1 MKILNLFTYDYPT
14 EGNDHFF
21 IEDEIQMLSE
31 TFDYINIIPL
41 KWDSKFKENYIN
53 KENLNYDFS
62 LSQSL
67 FKIKTIIK
75 ILFKIIFCKILCN

>member
-1 MKILNLFTYDYPT
+1 MKILNLTYDYPA

-41 KWDSKFKENYIN
+41 KWDSKYK
-53 KENLNYDFS
+53 
-62 LSQSL
+62 
-67 FKIKTIIK
+67 
-75 ILFKIIFCKILCN
+75 